1 MIGNKLTLFV
11 VRLKYYDLRPVVVNL
26 LFGFEKCLLTKQ
38 NLLTTCPTLLLLLL
52 ICFGIFCV
60 TVGVSQR
67 TMDRSLYT
75 WVDGMTSCPYLT
87 QVTNYSYRRGG
98 TLEDCY

>member
-52 ICFGIFCV
+52 ICFLDFLRHSWGLSANNGQVIIYLGRRHDV
-60 TVGVSQR
+60 TVH
-67 TMDRSLYT
+67 
-75 WVDGMTSCPYLT
+75 
-87 QVTNYSYRRGG
+87 
-98 TLEDCY
+98 TLHR

>member
-75 WVDGMTSCPYLT
+75 WVDGMTSLSIPYTVLGEAAPWKIA
-87 QVTNYSYRRGG
+87 N
-98 TLEDCY
+98 